1 MRAPISR
8 FLRFWNRREQYRRCF
23 CDERGKLTPAGEAV
37 LADLAQFCRANQS
50 TVITSPVQR
59 TIDPLA
65 TMVAEGRREVFV
77 RLIQILGMDD
87 EQLNS
92 LKDEATE

>member
-1 MRAPISR
+1 MREPISR

-65 TMVAEGRREVFV
+65 TMIAEGRREVFV
-77 RLIQILGMDD
+77 RLIHILGMEDAA
-87 EQLNS
+87 LNS
-92 LKDEATE
+92 LKDEAPE

>member
-1 MRAPISR
+1 MREPISR

-65 TMVAEGRREVFV
+65 TMIAEGRREVFV
-77 RLIQILGMDD
+77 RLIQTLGMEDAA
-87 EQLNS
+87 LNS
-92 LKDEATE
+92 LKDEAPE

>member
-1 MRAPISR
+1 MSR
-8 FLRFWNRREQYRRCF
+8 FLRFWNRREHYRRCF

-37 LADLAQFCRANQS
+37 LADLAAFCRANQS

-59 TIDPLA
+59 TVDPLA

-77 RLIQILGMDD
+77 RLVQIIGTTDD
-87 EQLNS
+87 QLNS
-92 LKDEATE
+92 LKDEAEE